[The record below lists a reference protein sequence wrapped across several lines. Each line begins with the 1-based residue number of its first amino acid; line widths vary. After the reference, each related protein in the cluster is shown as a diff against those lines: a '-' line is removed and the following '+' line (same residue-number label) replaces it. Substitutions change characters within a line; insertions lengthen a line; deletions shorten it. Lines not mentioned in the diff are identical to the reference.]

1 MKKQIIAS
9 LGISLA
15 IIGGSFATAA
25 INNANAEVSA
35 SKSGNFSMESLAFN
49 ESTTALA
56 TDSIKI
62 ASKYETVYAVTDHSG
77 LIEQSYIG
85 NTINTSSTALPL
97 KLDIKYYLD
106 GVEVS
111 GNSLANKS
119 GHVRI
124 NYSYSSTEVYQDKLV
139 PFVVITGLTLDE
151 NKFSNL
157 TIENGKVVFEDHG
170 ITVVGYSL
178 VGLNENLGT
187 DFLPNQFSFE
197 ADVKEFAIDTTYT
210 LATDEIFA
218 DFDTTKL
225 ISVDSIISSVNQLS
239 NGMNQIINGASQLNY
254 GLGELLGGINT
265 LKSKV
270 DVVADKI
277 LAVTA
282 EAEDTL
288 NSFNEIVD
296 TSRDIINL
304 VPSSADFINEDLEA
318 FAEKYH
324 IPADLVAKLEN
335 IIDEKYSKAYSR
347 FSNRVSKIDTAIANG
362 TNIVSS
368 FVYKVKSGTT
378 ELKDGVTAL
387 ADGANQLY
395 NGSAELQNG
404 LITFKQQGIDR
415 LVGFVNRD
423 LNGFISNLKQSVE
436 AAKSYH
442 SYNNSSAESVKFI
455 FKTPSIK

>member
-151 NKFSNL
+151 NIKDNRKDIPL
-157 TIENGKVVFEDHG
+157 YEI
-170 ITVVGYSL
+170 
-178 VGLNENLGT
+178 
-187 DFLPNQFSFE
+187 
-197 ADVKEFAIDTTYT
+197 ID
-210 LATDEIFA
+210 
-218 DFDTTKL
+218 
-225 ISVDSIISSVNQLS
+225 S
-239 NGMNQIINGASQLNY
+239 
-254 GLGELLGGINT
+254 GIN
-265 LKSKV
+265 
-270 DVVADKI
+270 I
-277 LAVTA
+277 
-282 EAEDTL
+282 E
-288 NSFNEIVD
+288 
-296 TSRDIINL
+296 RDLIKKEKINL
-304 VPSSADFINEDLEA
+304 LNTIIAILEPKDRFMLEHYFCLFGKEKMTQKKIAEVLGVKDRYVTYRIKRAMRIIKKIMEDKY
-318 FAEKYH
+318 EK
-324 IPADLVAKLEN
+324 EN
-335 IIDEKYSKAYSR
+335 
-347 FSNRVSKIDTAIANG
+347 
-362 TNIVSS
+362 
-368 FVYKVKSGTT
+368 
-378 ELKDGVTAL
+378 
-387 ADGANQLY
+387 
-395 NGSAELQNG
+395 
-404 LITFKQQGIDR
+404 
-415 LVGFVNRD
+415 
-423 LNGFISNLKQSVE
+423 
-436 AAKSYH
+436 
-442 SYNNSSAESVKFI
+442 
-455 FKTPSIK
+455 

>member
-157 TIENGKVVFEDHG
+157 TIENGKIVSEDHG

-187 DFLPNQFSFE
+187 DFLPNQFSLE

-210 LATDEIFA
+210 LATSNHPTRCIKVIPLFSNLIPTYHHTTRHIQIIPLFSNLSPAYRHSSTRIKEIP
-218 DFDTTKL
+218 
-225 ISVDSIISSVNQLS
+225 SSSII
-239 NGMNQIINGASQLNY
+239 Y
-254 GLGELLGGINT
+254 P
-265 LKSKV
+265 
-270 DVVADKI
+270 
-277 LAVTA
+277 
-282 EAEDTL
+282 
-288 NSFNEIVD
+288 F
-296 TSRDIINL
+296 
-304 VPSSADFINEDLEA
+304 
-318 FAEKYH
+318 
-324 IPADLVAKLEN
+324 
-335 IIDEKYSKAYSR
+335 
-347 FSNRVSKIDTAIANG
+347 
-362 TNIVSS
+362 
-368 FVYKVKSGTT
+368 
-378 ELKDGVTAL
+378 
-387 ADGANQLY
+387 
-395 NGSAELQNG
+395 GS
-404 LITFKQQGIDR
+404 
-415 LVGFVNRD
+415 
-423 LNGFISNLKQSVE
+423 
-436 AAKSYH
+436 H
-442 SYNNSSAESVKFI
+442 
-455 FKTPSIK
+455 